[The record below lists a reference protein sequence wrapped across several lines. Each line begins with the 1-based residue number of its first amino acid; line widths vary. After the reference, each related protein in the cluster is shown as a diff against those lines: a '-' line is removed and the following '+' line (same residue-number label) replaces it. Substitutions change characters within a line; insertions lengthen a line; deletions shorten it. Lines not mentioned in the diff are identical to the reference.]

1 MFIETQTITVKEG
14 TSNIGV
20 ERFTGEGIN
29 EKFEGFIDLSVL
41 VKKVRRGDEE
51 VVVMIRWE
59 SEEAWKN
66 WETSEEHLA
75 GHRAS
80 RGKPKPDHIIN
91 VDHAVYYVK
100 SSKAA
105 YQQS

>member
-1 MFIETQTITVKEG
+1 MFIETKTFTVKKG
-14 TSNIGV
+14 TSNIVV
-20 ERFTGEGIN
+20 ERFTGEGII

-75 GHRAS
+75 GHRAG

-91 VDHAVYYVK
+91 VEHGVYYVK

>member
-1 MFIETQTITVKEG
+1 MFIETKKFTVKEG
-14 TSNIGV
+14 TSNIVV
-20 ERFTGEGIN
+20 ERFTGEGII

-75 GHRAS
+75 GHRAG

-100 SSKAA
+100 SSKSA

>member
-1 MFIETQTITVKEG
+1 MFIETKTLTVKEG
-14 TSNIGV
+14 TSDLV
-20 ERFTGEGIN
+20 VRRFSGEGMI
-29 EKFEGFIDLSVL
+29 EKFEGFIDLNVL

-51 VVVMIRWE
+51 VVIMIRWE

-75 GHRAS
+75 GHRAN
-80 RGKPKPDHIIN
+80 RGKPKPEHILN
-91 VDHAVYYVK
+91 AEHAVYYVK
-100 SSKAA
+100 ATKSA

>member
-1 MFIETQTITVKEG
+1 
-14 TSNIGV
+14 
-20 ERFTGEGIN
+20 
-29 EKFEGFIDLSVL
+29 
-41 VKKVRRGDEE
+41 
-51 VVVMIRWE
+51 MIRWE

-80 RGKPKPDHIIN
+80 RGKPKPIILLMH
-91 VDHAVYYVK
+91 HAVYYVK

>member
-1 MFIETQTITVKEG
+1 MFIETKTFTVKEG
-14 TSNIGV
+14 TSNIVV
-20 ERFTGEGIN
+20 ERFTGEGII

-91 VDHAVYYVK
+91 VDHSVYYVK